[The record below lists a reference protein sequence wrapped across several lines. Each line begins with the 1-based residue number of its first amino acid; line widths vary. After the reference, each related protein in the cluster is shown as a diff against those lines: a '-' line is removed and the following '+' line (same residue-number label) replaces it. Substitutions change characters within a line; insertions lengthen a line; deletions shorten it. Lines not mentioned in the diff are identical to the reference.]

1 MLATGDDGRKPH
13 PPTSASRV
21 MKGALQ
27 ALVSPKSIV
36 IVGASADI
44 NKLNGRPLHYLLRD
58 GYQGRLYLINPKY
71 RDIAGIP
78 CYPDLDSLPEIP
90 ELGVVAVAA
99 ERAIGVIAA
108 LGKMGVKVAIVFG
121 SGFAEMG
128 PEGRKLERELVATAR
143 SHNIRICGPNNL
155 GLINAFERMPLTF
168 SQYAD
173 QPVVPGPVAF
183 VSQSGA
189 FGTAVATRARA
200 LGIGLGYFVS
210 TGNEADI
217 TAVEVLE
224 EILDD
229 PRVTVAAAYL
239 EGLRDGAKLIAVAD
253 KALSLEK
260 PLIVIKV
267 GRFAAGKRAAI
278 SHTGSLAGED
288 AVFDGVIRQHGAIRA
303 YDEVH
308 ALDLTAAF
316 ATCPVPPAGGIG
328 LITISGGAGVL
339 MSDRAEE
346 LHLEV
351 PLLAPHTQASLKSI
365 LPVFAATANPVDVT
379 AQGAVDIGVF
389 GPTLN
394 LVLADPNIGIC
405 VVWLQH
411 MHRMANEMV
420 SLFIETKRCV
430 AKPFIVCWLYAPAA
444 AMTKMREA
452 GVCVVEGTR
461 RSIDAA
467 AGLIEYGEARRRS
480 IAGSTT
486 ELKRGQQPTAAQAG
500 KKPEVVPSIEAR
512 ALLSSYG
519 FGMVASRL
527 AIDPKQA
534 AVFAEE
540 LGYPVAL
547 KIESPDLPHKT
558 EAGGVRLDL
567 ATKQEVAAAA
577 AEVLAAAR
585 MRAPNALIAGV
596 LVQKMAAPATEL
608 VLGLRRDPS
617 FGPIVMLGLGGIFI
631 EVLKDVVFAST
642 PVTEADA
649 AFMLQR
655 LRGRA
660 ILDGVR
666 GRFAVDRALLV
677 KAICVLSQFALAHP
691 EIAELDLNPVFAGA
705 NGTVAVDWLMI
716 RDSSR

>member
-1 MLATGDDGRKPH
+1 
-13 PPTSASRV
+13 
-21 MKGALQ
+21 MKNALQ

-44 NKLNGRPLHYLLRD
+44 NKINGRAPHYLARD
-58 GYQGRLYLINPKY
+58 GYAGRLYLINPKY

-78 CYPDLDSLPEIP
+78 CYPDLDSLPETP
-90 ELGVVAVAA
+90 DLGVVSVAA
-99 ERAIGVIAA
+99 ERAIGVIAD
-108 LGKMGVKVAIVFG
+108 LGKRGVRMAIVFS
-121 SGFAEMG
+121 SGFAETG
-128 PEGRKLERELVATAR
+128 PAGRKLEQELVATAR
-143 SHNIRICGPNNL
+143 AHNIRICGPNNL

-173 QPVVPGPVAF
+173 QPVMPGPVAF

-200 LGIGLGYFVS
+200 LGIGFGYFVS

-217 TAVEVLE
+217 TAVEVLD

-229 PRVTVAAAYL
+229 PRVTVAVAYL

-253 KALSLEK
+253 KAMSLEK
-260 PLIVIKV
+260 PLVVIKV

-288 AVFDGVIRQHGAIRA
+288 AVFDGVIRQHGVTRA

-308 ALDLTAAF
+308 ALDLAAAF

-328 LITISGGAGVL
+328 LITMSGGAGVL
-339 MSDRAEE
+339 MSDCAEE
-346 LHLEV
+346 LRLEV
-351 PLLAPHTQASLKSI
+351 PLLTPHTQASLKSI
-365 LPVFAATANPVDVT
+365 LPAFAATANPVDVT
-379 AQGAVDIGVF
+379 AQGAVDISVF

-411 MHRMANEMV
+411 MHKAADEMA
-420 SLFIETKRCV
+420 SLFIETRRRS
-430 AKPFIVCWLYAPAA
+430 AKPFIVCWLYAPAEA
-444 AMTKMREA
+444 IAKMREA
-452 GVCVVEGTR
+452 GVCVVEGTQ

-467 AGLIEYGEARRRS
+467 AGLFEYGEARRRAM
-480 IAGSTT
+480 AGSRT
-486 ELKRGQQPTAAQAG
+486 ELKRGSQTAAAQTG
-500 KKPEVVPSIEAR
+500 KKPEVVPSLEAR
-512 ALLSSYG
+512 ELLSEYG

-527 AIDPKQA
+527 AAEPNQA
-534 AVFAEE
+534 AQCAEE
-540 LGYPVAL
+540 LGYPVAV

-558 EAGGVRLDL
+558 EAGGVRLGL
-567 ATKQEVAAAA
+567 TTKEEVAAAA

-585 MRAPNALIAGV
+585 MHAADAVIAGV
-596 LVQKMAAPATEL
+596 LVQKMATPATEL
-608 VLGLRRDPS
+608 VLGVRHDPS
-617 FGPIVMLGLGGIFI
+617 FGPVVMLGLGGIFI
-631 EVLKDVVFAST
+631 EVLKDVVFASA
-642 PVTEADA
+642 PVSEADA

-666 GRFAVDRALLV
+666 GRPGVDRAALV
-677 KAICVLSQFALAHP
+677 KAICALSQFAQAHP
-691 EIAELDLNPVFAGA
+691 EVAELDLNPVFAGPD
-705 NGTVAVDWLMI
+705 GTVAVDWLMI
-716 RDSSR
+716 RDASR